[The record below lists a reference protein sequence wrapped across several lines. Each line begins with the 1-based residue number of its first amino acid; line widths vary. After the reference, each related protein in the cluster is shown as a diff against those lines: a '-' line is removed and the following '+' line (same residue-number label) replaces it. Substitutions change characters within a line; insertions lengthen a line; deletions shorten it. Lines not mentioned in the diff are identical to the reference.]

1 MKKNKLK
8 AFMLIGVIALSIGVI
23 GCGSKTT
30 ADSENGKGSEVV
42 TEKKEKDNETL
53 VYGSGDYTSI
63 NPALKEHGEINSLI
77 FNGLTARDKD
87 NNIVP
92 GLAESWDYDSATK
105 TYTFKLRPN
114 VKWHDGAPF
123 TANDVKFTIE
133 TIQNPESMSEIVSNY
148 EDIESVDVVSDLE
161 VKIKLKKPNV
171 AILDYLTV
179 GIIPEHILKGE
190 NIITAEFNKH
200 PIGTGPYKFKKW
212 DTGQSIILVKNT
224 DYYKGEPEIDNMIF
238 KIVTDDKA
246 RAMQLQSG
254 ELDLAQITPKDVTA
268 IEKNKD
274 LKVYDFKTAD
284 YRGILYNFGSDFF
297 SKNKGLPNALSYAI
311 DRQAIVDS
319 VLLGDGYAA
328 YSPLQAGPYNNPDIE
343 KFEYNPEKAKE
354 EIEKLGWKV
363 GKDGIYEKDGQKLS
377 FEIVCF
383 EGDQVR
389 IDMANICSQQ
399 FKQIGVDAKVVVK
412 SDIDWDKQDSN
423 LIGWGS
429 PFDPDDHTYKVFV
442 TEQGSNYSAY
452 SNPKIDELLEKARS
466 TDNNEERLKLYKQ
479 FQEEMTKDMPYTF
492 IAYIDAIYAATDH
505 LQGLSTDT
513 VLGHHGVGIF
523 FNVDEW
529 KITE

>member
-8 AFMLIGVIALSIGVI
+8 ACMLMSLVALSVGFI
-23 GCGSKTT
+23 GCG
-30 ADSENGKGSEVV
+30 A
-42 TEKKEKDNETL
+42 EKKQEADKGKDKEVISEDKAKDNETL

-77 FNGLTARDKD
+77 FTGLTARDKD
-87 NNIVP
+87 NKVIP
-92 GLAESWDYDSATK
+92 ALAESWEFDKDNN
-105 TYTFKLRPN
+105 TYTFKLREG
-114 VKWHDGAPF
+114 VKWHDGEAF

-133 TIQNPESMSEIVSNY
+133 TIQNPDSMSEISSNY
-148 EDIESVDVVSDLE
+148 EDIESVEVVSDLE

-179 GIIPEHILKGE
+179 GMIPEHLLKDQD
-190 NIITAEFNKH
+190 ITKAEFNKK
-200 PIGTGPYKFKKW
+200 PIGTGPYKLNKW
-212 DTGQSIILVKNT
+212 DTGQSISLVKNT

-246 RAMQLQSG
+246 KAMQLQSG
-254 ELDLAQITPKDVTA
+254 ELDLAQITPKDTTA
-268 IEKNKD
+268 IEKNKE
-274 LKVYDFKTAD
+274 LSIYNFKTAD
-284 YRGILYNFGSDFF
+284 YRGIMYNFGSDFF
-297 SKNKGLPNALSYAI
+297 SKNQELPDALSYGI

-319 VLLGDGYAA
+319 VLLGKGYTA

-343 KFEYNPEKAKE
+343 KFNYNPETAKK
-354 EIEKLGWKV
+354 EIEALGWKL
-363 GKDGIYEKDGQKLS
+363 GSNGIYEKDGQKLS
-377 FEIVCF
+377 FEIVCA

-399 FKQIGVDAKVVVK
+399 FKAIGVEAKVVVK
-412 SDIDWDKQDSN
+412 GEIDWAKQDTY

-429 PFDPDDHTYKVFV
+429 PFDPDDHTYKVFG
-442 TEQGSNYSAY
+442 TDKGSNYNSY
-452 SNPKIDELLEKARS
+452 SNTKIDELLEKARS
-466 TDNNEERLKLYKQ
+466 TEDDKERLKYYKE
-479 FQEEMTKDMPYTF
+479 FQEEMTNDMPYTF
-492 IAYIDAIYAATDH
+492 ISYIDSIYAANDD
-505 LQGLSTDT
+505 LQGLSTET